1 MNIRFDGKVAIVTGA
16 AQGIGYAVA
25 KSLSESGAT
34 VVLADLDLPSATS
47 AAETIGNG
55 ALALQVDVTQHEEV
69 ASMIDFAMTSAGR
82 LDILV
87 NNAGITSPLR
97 PVAEYCVDE
106 WKRVLEV
113 NLNGVFYGMRYAVP
127 VMKESGGGSI
137 VNLASIMGSVA
148 FSGAS
153 AYVASKHAVLGLTK
167 AAALECAADGIRVNC
182 VGPGFIM
189 TSLVESSLNQ
199 EERAEVASSHA
210 LNRMGT
216 PEEVASLVLYLLS
229 DNAGFITGSYHLV
242 DGGYTAR

>member
-16 AQGIGYAVA
+16 AQGIGYAIA

-47 AAETIGNG
+47 AAESIGNG
-55 ALALQVDVTQHEEV
+55 ALAVQVDVTRHEEV
-69 ASMIDFAMTSAGR
+69 EKMIDFAVTSAGR
-82 LDILV
+82 LDALV

-106 WKRVLEV
+106 WQKVLEV
-113 NLNGVFYGMRYAVP
+113 NLNGVFYGIRYAVP
-127 VMKESGGGSI
+127 VMKEIGGGSI

-167 AAALECAADGIRVNC
+167 AAALDCAAHGIRVKC

-189 TSLVESSLNQ
+189 TSLVESSLNT
-199 EERAEVASSHA
+199 EEIAEVASGHA

-229 DNAGFITGSYHLV
+229 DNAGFITGSYHLA